1 MLPSKKIMVRTAL
14 RSSKQNWWPRRV
26 RTRRQSWVGKLNP
39 ISKFKWPPQKSFPT
53 LSLAEIT
60 CEPCQSAL
68 YSLGVADFVWGSWR
82 IGEGQDW
89 GDWSWQE
96 AAGGVVGFGR
106 PKIQASNSWK
116 DGFLEEG
123 LQIIDAMLQWSFYVK
138 IKKTIQDTLGLPNGL
153 FFMRTDFFFE
163 NQSCLWDYISMFS
176 YIPLLR
182 NILSALQSSPKI
194 WRSEEIPK
202 AKKEQKAS
210 ADLEREQSK
219 QVEVSQGSLLETG
232 HGSGG
237 NHWGLG
243 EASQPLIALRG
254 PSVMWSGSHQDI
266 KDTTA
271 ALEAD
276 GAVSTEVKEFPGV
289 FWRGGGTFFGNTIR
303 FYYESLEDTEADD
316 ILEVRID

>member
-1 MLPSKKIMVRTAL
+1 MATTKVVSNVVSGRNNLWAL
-14 RSSKQNWWPRRV
+14 SECPVFVGRGWFCLRLMKDWWRPRLRRLKLARSSWRCGGFWSTKNTGIKQLEGWVSGGRFADHWCNATMILLCEDQKDNPRHPWL
-26 RTRRQSWVGKLNP
+26 T
-39 ISKFKWPPQKSFPT
+39 KW
-53 LSLAEIT
+53 L
-60 CEPCQSAL
+60 
-68 YSLGVADFVWGSWR
+68 V
-82 IGEGQDW
+82 
-89 GDWSWQE
+89 
-96 AAGGVVGFGR
+96 
-106 PKIQASNSWK
+106 
-116 DGFLEEG
+116 
-123 LQIIDAMLQWSFYVK
+123 
-138 IKKTIQDTLGLPNGL
+138 
-153 FFMRTDFFFE
+153 FMRTDFFFE

-176 YIPLLR
+176 YIPLLV

>member
-153 FFMRTDFFFE
+153 FLCAPTSFLRTRVVFE
-163 NQSCLWDYISMFS
+163 ITFPCFHTSHYCVTS
-176 YIPLLR
+176 YQLCR
-182 NILSALQSSPKI
+182 VRR
-194 WRSEEIPK
+194 RSEDL
-202 AKKEQKAS
+202 KKSRRPRKSRRHPQ
-210 ADLEREQSK
+210 
-219 QVEVSQGSLLETG
+219 
-232 HGSGG
+232 
-237 NHWGLG
+237 
-243 EASQPLIALRG
+243 I
-254 PSVMWSGSHQDI
+254 
-266 KDTTA
+266 
-271 ALEAD
+271 
-276 GAVSTEVKEFPGV
+276 
-289 FWRGGGTFFGNTIR
+289 
-303 FYYESLEDTEADD
+303 
-316 ILEVRID
+316 